1 MIPEAGTDEELKTC
15 LLEQVKTQPCHDCG
29 CPVVSEYHLK
39 VNLCYDCILHLFDFR
54 EEKRAH

>member
-15 LLEQVKTQPCHDCG
+15 LLEQVKVQPCIECG
-29 CPVVSEYHLK
+29 CPVVSNYWLK
-39 VNLCYDCILHLFDFR
+39 VNLCDTCILEVFDFR